1 MSKELTE
8 KWKNKELKDG
18 DYYVI
23 NKAGDIV
30 CDYYIEILGH
40 FDSVLTENV
49 KEVLAPVP
57 SYNDYKKLRRLPL
70 KCFQLEEDNSA
81 LMVINKDMCKEIERL
96 QKKLEITT
104 KALKEY
110 SWGNNWIDAGCRGQ
124 VFLPTRRGYSIADK
138 ALEEMEGV
146 K

>member
-8 KWKNKELKDG
+8 KWKKKELKDG
-18 DYYVI
+18 DYYVL

-49 KEVLAPVP
+49 KEVLAPAP
-57 SYNDYKKLRRLPL
+57 SYDEYKELVKKSDKLD
-70 KCFQLEEDNSA
+70 KIMSDAVTNQGDCQQIVEDN
-81 LMVINKDMCKEIERL
+81 LNRQIKRL
-96 QKKLEITT
+96 QEQLNEANDI
-104 KALKEY
+104 
-110 SWGNNWIDAGCRGQ
+110 II
-124 VFLPTRRGYSIADK
+124 SIAVMPRFPINPELCREY
-138 ALEEMEGV
+138 LEKWGV

>member
-57 SYNDYKKLRRLPL
+57 SYDHFSQLVKK
-70 KCFQLEEDNSA
+70 
-81 LMVINKDMCKEIERL
+81 VERL
-96 QKKLEITT
+96 QEQVKEANEVIKWYAQPDTGSAKDYLE
-104 KALKEY
+104 K
-110 SWGNNWIDAGCRGQ
+110 W
-124 VFLPTRRGYSIADK
+124 
-138 ALEEMEGV
+138 GV